1 MSFTNLYY
9 KRTAGT
15 PKPCYVCFKPTTTV
29 LATINTVDFLY
40 SCNVHLT
47 DPGFASPFADPAAA
61 SKPAL
66 SQEDIGKVVAE
77 WEERQKRKKEEKAAK
92 EKADKEKADKDK
104 DAKSADKDSKDK
116 AKDKAD
122 NDSKDSLKVPGS
134 LSPKPATAPMHERF
148 TLHRDMFSLR
158 QAEHRKRRQA
168 AQAKD
173 LAPRLPGAP
182 RGTL

>member
-15 PKPCYVCFKPTTTV
+15 PKACYICHKPTTTV
-29 LATINTVDFLY
+29 LATVPLVDFLY
-40 SCNVHLT
+40 TCPTHLT
-47 DPGFASPFADPAAA
+47 DPGFASSFVDPNASAAA

-77 WEERQKRKKEEKAAK
+77 WEDRQKKKEK
-92 EKADKEKADKDK
+92 EKKEKEDKEKGNKDTKDTDEDKG
-104 DAKSADKDSKDK
+104 KDK
-116 AKDKAD
+116 AKDT
-122 NDSKDSLKVPGS
+122 KDAMASPKMPGS
-134 LSPKPATAPMHERF
+134 LTPKSPPPTHERY
-148 TLHRDMFSLR
+148 TLHRDMFSMR
-158 QAEHRKRRQA
+158 QGEHRKRRQT